1 MKYIVSLFSV
11 ILVLSLCL
19 GLCACGGAAD
29 NGGKTDADPVPD
41 NGGTSSI
48 TQIEDSKLTKENVA
62 GTGWQCT
69 YFEGEDKIYR
79 RFTLSAEGEFTAII
93 AKNELFSHKE
103 TGTYDVKDGKLYLY
117 LNGDAASA
125 TVYEYKNGNL
135 VNNGNEFTTYV
146 E

>member
-1 MKYIVSLFSV
+1 MKYISALLSI
-11 ILVLSLCL
+11 ILILSFCL
-19 GLCACGGAAD
+19 GLCACGGSSD
-29 NGGKTDADPVPD
+29 GGKNANV
-41 NGGTSSI
+41 NSANSTSAQI
-48 TQIEDSKLTKENVA
+48 TDSKLTPENVS

-79 RFTLSAEGEFTAII
+79 RFTLSAEGDYTAII

-103 TGTYDVKDGKLYLY
+103 TGTYEVKNGKLYLY
-117 LNGDAASA
+117 LNGDTASS
-125 TVYEYKNGNL
+125 TVYEYKNNNL

>member
-1 MKYIVSLFSV
+1 MKHIVSLFSI

-29 NGGKTDADPVPD
+29 NGGKTDTNSAPD
-41 NGGTSSI
+41 NGETSSI
-48 TQIEDSKLTKENVA
+48 TQIEDGKLTKENVA

-69 YFEGEDKIYR
+69 YFEGEDKVYR
-79 RFTLSAEGEFTAII
+79 RFTLSTEGEFTAII
-93 AKNELFSHKE
+93 AINELFSHKE

-135 VNNGNEFTTYV
+135 LNNGNEFTTYV